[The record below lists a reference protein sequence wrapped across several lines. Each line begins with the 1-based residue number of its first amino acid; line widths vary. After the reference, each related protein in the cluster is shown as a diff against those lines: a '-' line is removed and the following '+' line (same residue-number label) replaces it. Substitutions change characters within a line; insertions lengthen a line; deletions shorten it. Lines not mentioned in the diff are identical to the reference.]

1 MHGSVE
7 RSILRAAE
15 MHTTEFID
23 LSFLLVHPMVRGS
36 STPHDMSYTFAS
48 RRVTSQKEERG
59 NCRTD
64 ENASCCQRD
73 SVPAFFCT
81 P

>member
-15 MHTTEFID
+15 MHSTEFID
-23 LSFLLVHPMVRGS
+23 LSLLNVHPMVRGS

-48 RRVTSQKEERG
+48 RRVTSQKERG
-59 NCRTD
+59 NCRPMRTPHV
-64 ENASCCQRD
+64 ASEILFQLFA
-73 SVPAFFCT
+73 PHQ
-81 P
+81 

>member
-23 LSFLLVHPMVRGS
+23 LSFLLVHPKVRGS
-36 STPHDMSYTFAS
+36 SAPHDMSCTFAS
-48 RRVTSQKEERG
+48 RRVTSETERG
-59 NCRTD
+59 HCSR
-64 ENASCCQRD
+64 
-73 SVPAFFCT
+73 
-81 P
+81 